1 LLKRAVIFANGEL
14 TDLQATRAVIQ
25 PDALLIAADG
35 GAEHCRAL
43 GLKPHALIG
52 DLDSASPQ
60 HVAALEATGTRIFRY
75 PARKNETDL
84 ELALD
89 YAIAQNAT
97 DILILG
103 GLGGRWDQTLANLLL
118 PFRATSGGSGD
129 PPRAW
134 PSIRLLD
141 GNQEIIALRGP
152 AAIHIGGGPGD
163 LVSLIPIGGDAR
175 GLTTIGLEY
184 PLHAETLTFGAT
196 RGISNVMTRSQ
207 ASVSLAEGF
216 LICVVINQNTT
227 ANLGR

>member
-14 TDLQATRAVIQ
+14 ADQEAARTVIQ
-25 PDALLIAADG
+25 ADDLLIAVDG
-35 GAEHCRAL
+35 GVKHCRAL
-43 GLKPHALIG
+43 GLRPHALIG
-52 DLDSASPQ
+52 DLDSVSPDD
-60 HVAALEATGTRIFRY
+60 VAALEATGTRLLRY

-103 GLGGRWDQTLANLLL
+103 GLGGHWDQTLANLLL
-118 PFRATSGGSGD
+118 PFRAPSGGSGD

-134 PSIRLLD
+134 PGIRLRD

-163 LVSLIPIGGDAR
+163 IVSLIPIGGDAHGVR
-175 GLTTIGLEY
+175 TAGLEY
-184 PLHAETLTFGAT
+184 PLYDETLTFGAT
-196 RGISNVMTRSQ
+196 RGISNVLAESQ
-207 ASVSLAEGF
+207 ATVSFVGGF
-216 LICVVINQNTT
+216 LICVIIRQNTT
-227 ANLGR
+227 ANLGM